1 MDRQT
6 DGHVEFN
13 IIVFIVQCIV
23 QRAVLFLFVCF
34 SVFSHCCEINIV
46 RMLTTPLSLM
56 NCSSKPKYIYCT
68 HILYQTHKKNKNT
81 ELMNLN

>member
-56 NCSSKPKYIYCT
+56 NCSSKPKIN
-68 HILYQTHKKNKNT
+68 ILYQTHKKNKNT